1 MTDAAQITVVFE
13 GPDTQNGVSV
23 HDLHETLNG
32 LQDAVR
38 LMAAHLAGAKTQGR
52 PPEWLRRQS
61 SLRLQAVFAGSFGA
75 ALTLPSHHSPAAV
88 ANYGEQAL
96 DAIFDWGADGN
107 PGLPDSVVNRL
118 NAIGSKLSPEI
129 GMIRFGDS
137 AGGRQFTIGRT
148 QRQRRPAIPRRQGNA
163 ETTARLHGRL
173 MAVNWNRGTA
183 ELHSYGAP
191 VVVLRFDANFN
202 ETMRQL
208 ATRFVKVTGVARVA
222 DGEEW
227 GTVAIDEIAAEP
239 SEIDDFYA
247 RRPKTFDP
255 AQAIGFYRQDD
266 DDAVDIKEF
275 IRFVH
280 EGRDL

>member
-61 SLRLQAVFAGSFGA
+61 SLRLQAVFAGSFGMT
-75 ALTLPSHHSPAAV
+75 LTLPSDSPAAV
-88 ANYGEQAL
+88 ANYGEQAV
-96 DAIFDWGADGN
+96 DAIFGWGAEASRD
-107 PGLPDSVVNRL
+107 LPDNVVNRL
-118 NAIGSKLSPEI
+118 NDIGLKLSPEI
-129 GMIRFGDS
+129 RMIRFGDAFS
-137 AGGRQFTIGRT
+137 GRQFVIHRT
-148 QRQRRPAIPRRQGNA
+148 QRQRQLVRPHRQGNA
-163 ETTARLHGRL
+163 ETMALLHGRL
-173 MAVNWNRGTA
+173 LAVDWNSGTA

-191 VVVLRFDANFN
+191 VVVLRFDANLN
-202 ETMRQL
+202 ENMRQL

-222 DGEEW
+222 DGAEW

-247 RRPKTFDP
+247 RQPKTFNP

-266 DDAVDIKEF
+266 DDAVGIKEF
-275 IRFVH
+275 IRVIH

>member
-1 MTDAAQITVVFE
+1 MTDAAQITVIFE
-13 GPDTQNGVSV
+13 GPDTQNGVSI
-23 HDLHETLNG
+23 HDLNETLNG

-61 SLRLQAVFAGSFGA
+61 SLRLQAVFTGSFGA
-75 ALTLPSHHSPAAV
+75 ALTLPHYGPSAAE
-88 ANYGEQAL
+88 NYGEQAV
-96 DAIFDWGADGN
+96 DAIFGWGADASRD
-107 PGLPDSVVNRL
+107 LPDSVVNRL
-118 NAIGSKLSPEI
+118 NDIGLKLSPELR
-129 GMIRFGDS
+129 MIRFGDAFS
-137 AGGRQFTIGRT
+137 GRQFVIHRT
-148 QRQRRPAIPRRQGNA
+148 QRQRQLVRPRRQGNA
-163 ETTARLHGRL
+163 ETTALLHGRL
-173 MAVNWNRGTA
+173 MAVNWNSGTA

-191 VVVLRFDANFN
+191 VVALRFDANFN

-222 DGEEW
+222 DGAEW

-247 RRPKTFDP
+247 RPPKTFDP

-266 DDAVDIKEF
+266 DDAVDINEL
-275 IRFVH
+275 IRVIH